1 MNWELVGTWAAI
13 AFSIIGGIYKMGRQA
28 QRIDG
33 QEDAIAELKQKVE
46 ASKEV
51 PIKLATLETDV
62 KYLIEGIRELKQLI
76 LHNKGIE

>member
-1 MNWELVGTWAAI
+1 LAESTKWAD
-13 AFSIIGGIYKMGRQA
+13 KL
-28 QRIDG
+28 RIDD
-33 QEDAIAELKQKVE
+33 QENALAELKQKVE
-46 ASKEV
+46 ASKDV